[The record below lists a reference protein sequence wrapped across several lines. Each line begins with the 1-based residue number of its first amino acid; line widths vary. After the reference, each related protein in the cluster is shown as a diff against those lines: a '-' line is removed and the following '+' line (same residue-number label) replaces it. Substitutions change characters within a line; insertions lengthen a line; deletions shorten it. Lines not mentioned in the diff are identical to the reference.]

1 MEFTMRSEGS
11 DRGARKTRLTPGVI
25 RRFGQIALLV
35 ALQAILLFASA
46 GRLDWF
52 EGWLYVGLYLF
63 FIALNA
69 ALILPKGPDLIEERS
84 RMSIKGW
91 DRLVMALYSVSG
103 LAMLVVAG
111 LDERNHWSPEGS
123 MGVQVLA
130 TVFFA
135 LGYGLFCWAMV
146 TNAYFSAA
154 IRIQADR
161 GHSVVSRGPYR
172 YVRHPGYLGV
182 IVIALAA
189 PIMLGSWWALVPG
202 CTLIVSVV
210 ARTLLEDRTLQDELD
225 GYREYAGQVR
235 YRIFPGVF

>member
-1 MEFTMRSEGS
+1 MTTEGS
-11 DRGARKTRLTPGVI
+11 DQGARKVRLTPGVI

-46 GRLDWF
+46 GRLDWL
-52 EGWLYVGLYLF
+52 EGWLYVSLYLF
-63 FIALNA
+63 FIALDA
-69 ALILPKGPDLIEERS
+69 VLILPKGPDLIEERA
-84 RMSIKGW
+84 RMGGFKGW
-91 DRLVMALYSVSG
+91 DRPVMALYSVSG

-111 LDERNHWSPEGS
+111 LDERNHWSPVGL

>member
-1 MEFTMRSEGS
+1 MTTEGS
-11 DRGARKTRLTPGVI
+11 DQGARKVRLTPGVI

-69 ALILPKGPDLIEERS
+69 VLILPKGPDLIEERA
-84 RMSIKGW
+84 RMGGFKGW
-91 DRLVMALYSVSG
+91 DRPVMALYSVSG

-111 LDERNHWSPEGS
+111 LDERNHWSPVRSTGL
-123 MGVQVLA
+123 QVLA
-130 TVFFA
+130 TILFA

-154 IRIQADR
+154 IRIQGDR
-161 GHSVVSRGPYR
+161 GHSVVRGGPYR

-182 IVIALAA
+182 IIIAVAA

-210 ARTLLEDRTLQDELD
+210 ARTLLEDRTLQDGLE
-225 GYREYAGQVR
+225 GYREYAAQVR
-235 YRIFPGVF
+235 YRILPGVF